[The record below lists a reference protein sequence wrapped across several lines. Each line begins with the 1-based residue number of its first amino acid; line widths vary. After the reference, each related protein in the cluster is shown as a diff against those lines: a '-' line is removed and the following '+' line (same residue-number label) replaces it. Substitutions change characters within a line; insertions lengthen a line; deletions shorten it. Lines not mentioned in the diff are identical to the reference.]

1 MPVHHAARLAARPVS
16 GRGSSGRTAHTA
28 GAARPARTAGGGA
41 AARPRR
47 HGPLTLTLIL
57 RGRQMVARLRI
68 CGRTWLPK
76 QLTQPLAGGV
86 EAWHFGGW
94 TDWPAD
100 RFSDKPH
107 ADRRR
112 GALRGGPAPAP
123 RARMPP
129 HSQLPRSLQS
139 VCVQPGTRS
148 LRKHGC
154 RPPNLR
160 ARMMPRSLMDSGRLK

>member
-1 MPVHHAARLAARPVS
+1 MPGHPAARLAARPVS

-28 GAARPARTAGGGA
+28 GAAWPAHAAGGGA

-47 HGPLTLTLIL
+47 HGTLTLTLVL
-57 RGRQMVARLRI
+57 RARQMVARLRI

-100 RFSDKPH
+100 RFSDKSH
-107 ADRRR
+107 ADRWRA
-112 GALRGGPAPAP
+112 ALRGGPAPDP
-123 RARMPP
+123 RARMPARTR
-129 HSQLPRSLQS
+129 LPRPRQPVCFQPGARSLQKR
-139 VCVQPGTRS
+139 G
-148 LRKHGC
+148 
-154 RPPNLR
+154 
-160 ARMMPRSLMDSGRLK
+160 